1 MGLLI
6 LYHSDLEKNLSLLF
20 GGLQLQESSE
30 AVAISL
36 LWSLWNRVKKKR
48 ISVPVSSLFRS
59 LEDVILES
67 EFCFL
72 YLMITL

>member
-6 LYHSDLEKNLSLLF
+6 LYHSDMEKNLFLLF
-20 GGLQLQESSE
+20 EGLQLQEPSE
-30 AVAISL
+30 AVAVSL

-48 ISVPVSSLFRS
+48 ISVPVSSFFRS
-59 LEDVILES
+59 LEDVILEY

-72 YLMITL
+72 YVMITL